1 MQAVYIKMND
11 WERLKLVKRTLQ
23 QLEALGRKGTV
34 FIFLSLL
41 GKVLEKEVG
50 KILGLTFG
58 DKAKGTVKPL

>member
-1 MQAVYIKMND
+1 MQD
-11 WERLKLVKRTLQ
+11 WERLKLVKRTLV

-34 FIFLSLL
+34 FFFLSLL

-50 KILGLTFG
+50 KVLGLTFG

>member
-1 MQAVYIKMND
+1 MQD
-11 WERLKLVKRTLQ
+11 WERLKLVRRTLV

-34 FIFLSLL
+34 FFFLSLL
-41 GKVLEKEVG
+41 GKILEKEVG

>member
-1 MQAVYIKMND
+1 MQD
-11 WERLKLVKRTLQ
+11 WERLKLVKRTLV

-34 FIFLSLL
+34 FFFLSLL
-41 GKVLEKEVG
+41 GKILEKEVG